1 MTRLRREWKCNYCNC
16 IFDSSTKLLKHKKE
30 NHLEECKNHIFKLNK
45 SKRNPD
51 GWLCNYCGKKF
62 ESKRILYNHIH
73 ELHPQ
78 NCYGKRQIKKQWICN
93 YCNSEFK
100 TRTKLYEHYKICEE
114 KNKLPHDSLGRIISE
129 EGHKNAGKSLHKK
142 YSSGELKYIKHT
154 CSSETR
160 ANLAM
165 KMKERR
171 QIVNFQCNYNPK
183 ACEYMDKLNKE
194 NHWNLQHA
202 LNGGEIHVGPYSLDG
217 YDKELNIAFEY
228 DENTAHHNSEK
239 NKLKDKFRQEYIIEK
254 LNCEFWR
261 YSEKDDIL
269 YKILNE

>member
-1 MTRLRREWKCNYCNC
+1 MEKHVCIYCNQEFKNGNQLR
-16 IFDSSTKLLKHKKE
+16 IHKKE
-30 NHLEECKNHIFKLNK
+30 KHEGEWK
-45 SKRNPD
+45 KRLTERNSLRRKKD
-51 GWLCNYCGKKF
+51 GWICKYCDAKF
-62 ESKRILYNHIH
+62 STKAELYEHIH
-73 ELHPQ
+73 KIHQ
-78 NCYGKRQIKKQWICN
+78 IGKDQKYNWICK
-93 YCNSEFK
+93 YCNQEF
-100 TRTKLYEHYKICEE
+100 TSRQKLFEHYKICDE
-114 KNKLPHDSLGRIISE
+114 KLKLPVDSLGRIISKS
-129 EGHKNAGKSLHKK
+129 GHQKAAETLHNRYKT
-142 YSSGELKYIKHT
+142 GELKHT
-154 CSSETR
+154 IYHFNSEER
-160 ANLAM
+160 AHLAM

-269 YKILNE
+269 YKIINE